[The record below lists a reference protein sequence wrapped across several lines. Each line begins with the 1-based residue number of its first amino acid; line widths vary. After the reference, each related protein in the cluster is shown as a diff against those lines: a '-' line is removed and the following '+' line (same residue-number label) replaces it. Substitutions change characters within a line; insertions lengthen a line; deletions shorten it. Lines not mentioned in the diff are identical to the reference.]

1 MRTLLL
7 FACAA
12 AACCCAEKTATL
24 ENFSKLPLNF
34 EQNQGQAPGKVKYL
48 ARGIGYTVFLTG
60 NETVLALHEAQS
72 DRTRTVRMRFAGA
85 RNDAA
90 VEGMQPLPGR
100 ANYLIGNESSNWHT
114 GIPTFGRVRY
124 TDPYPG
130 IDVVFYGNQG
140 ELEYDFVVTPGA
152 EPSQIRLSFEGAS
165 GLQIDDKGDL
175 ILIVGSDKIHL
186 RRPVIY
192 QTDNGGRHLAVDGHF
207 VKRSSHEAGFEVAR
221 YDRSRVLVID
231 PAIVRSTFLGGTGA
245 DIGYGIA
252 VDGQGFVYVTGGT
265 NSVAG
270 FPAIGCFQ
278 CPPVRGPLDAFVTKF
293 IPGGGGF
300 VYSTYLGGAGTDAGY
315 SIAADPAGRAYVTGF
330 TNSPNFPLFGP
341 AMPPGGGPSDAFVTA
356 LSPVGF
362 PIYSTY
368 LGGANADIGYGITV
382 DTAGDAYVTG
392 MTQSLNFPA
401 LNCFQC
407 ANQGGQDAFVTGFN
421 PAGVLLFSSYLGGKG
436 NDIGYGISLDANREI
451 GVTGSTT
458 SKNFPVLACP
468 QCALAGGSDAFAS
481 TLVFPG
487 GPLFLKWSTYWGGAA
502 NEAGYGI
509 TLSGPGQGWITG
521 YTTSVNFP
529 VTPTCVQCVYGG
541 NQDAIVVNFN
551 IAAVP
556 FSDFLGGA
564 GRDTG
569 RSIAGRG
576 PAAVAPGV
584 VYLTGDTASLNFPV
598 INPLPVVGAANNGG
612 VDAFFAEYTLA
623 AAPIRI
629 VSSYLGGK
637 ANDVGRGIALGP
649 QGAYVTGNTFSANF
663 PIKAP
668 CTQCVY
674 SGGGDA
680 FVTVI
685 K

>member
-1 MRTLLL
+1 MRPLLL

-12 AACCCAEKTATL
+12 AACCYAKKTATL
-24 ENFSKLPLNF
+24 ETFFKLPLNF
-34 EQNQGQAPGKVKYL
+34 EQNEGQAPAKVKYL
-48 ARGIGYTVFLTG
+48 ARGIGYTVLLTG
-60 NETVLALHEAQS
+60 NETVLALREGQS

-85 RNDAA
+85 RTDVA
-90 VEGMQPLPGR
+90 VEGLEPLSGR
-100 ANYLIGNESSNWHT
+100 VNYLIGNERSRWQT
-114 GIPTFGRVRY
+114 GVPTFGRVRY
-124 TDPYPG
+124 AGPYRG
-130 IDVVFYGNQG
+130 IDVVYYGNQG
-140 ELEYDFVVTPGA
+140 ELEYDFVLAPRA
-152 EPSQIRLSFEGAS
+152 DPSQIRLSFSGAS
-165 GLQIDDKGDL
+165 GMQIDEKGDL
-175 ILIVGSDKIHL
+175 VLTVGHDKVHI

-192 QTDNGGRHLAVDGHF
+192 QTGDDGSRVAVDGHF

-221 YDRSRVLVID
+221 YDRARALVID
-231 PAIVRSTFLGGTGA
+231 PAIVRSTFLGGNGA

-252 VDGQGFVYVTGGT
+252 VDLQGFTYVTGST

-270 FPAIGCFQ
+270 FPAVGCFQ

-293 IPGGGGF
+293 VPGGAGF

-315 SIAADPAGRAYVTGF
+315 SIAADPAGNAYVTGI
-330 TNSPNFPLFGP
+330 TNSLNFPLAGP
-341 AMPPGGGPSDAFVTA
+341 AMPPGGGPWDAFVTA

-368 LGGANADIGYGITV
+368 LGGANADIGYGIAV

-392 MTQSLNFPA
+392 MTQSLNFPV
-401 LNCFQC
+401 LNCLQC

-421 PAGVLLFSSYLGGKG
+421 PAGVLLFSSYLGGRG

-458 SKNFPVLACP
+458 SPNFPVLFCP

-487 GPLFLKWSTYWGGAA
+487 GPLFLKWSTYWGGTA

-521 YTTSVNFP
+521 YTTSHNFP
-529 VTPTCVQCVYGG
+529 VTPNCVQCIYAG

-551 IAAVP
+551 VAAVP

-564 GRDTG
+564 GVDTG
-569 RSIAGRG
+569 RGIAEGNPG
-576 PAAVAPGV
+576 APGV
-584 VYLTGDTASLNFPV
+584 VYLTGDTTSLNFPV
-598 INPLPVVGAANNGG
+598 VNPLPVVGAANNGG
-612 VDAFFAEYTLA
+612 DDAFFAEYTLA
-623 AAPIRI
+623 GGPIRK
-629 VSSYLGGK
+629 VSSYLGGHL
-637 ANDVGRGIALGP
+637 NDVGRGIALGP
-649 QGAYVTGNTFSANF
+649 QGAYLTGNTFSVNF
-663 PIKAP
+663 PIVAP
-668 CTQCVY
+668 CTQCGY

-685 K
+685 R

>member
-1 MRTLLL
+1 MRPLLL

-12 AACCCAEKTATL
+12 AACCHAEGTATL
-24 ENFSKLPLNF
+24 ETFFKLPLNF

-48 ARGIGYTVFLTG
+48 ARGVGYTVFLTG
-60 NETVLALHEAQS
+60 SETVLALREAQGG
-72 DRTRTVRMRFAGA
+72 RTRIVRMRFAGA
-85 RNDAA
+85 RTDTA
-90 VEGMQPLPGR
+90 VEGLEPLPGR
-100 ANYLIGNESSNWHT
+100 ANYLIGNERSRWQT
-114 GIPTFGRVRY
+114 GVSTFGRVRY
-124 TDPYPG
+124 AGPYRG
-130 IDVVFYGNQG
+130 IDVVYYGNQG
-140 ELEYDFVVTPGA
+140 ELEYDFVLAPRA
-152 EPSQIRLSFEGAS
+152 DPSQIRLSFSGAS
-165 GLQIDDKGDL
+165 GMQIDEKGDL
-175 ILIVGSDKIHL
+175 VLTVGSDNVHI

-192 QTDNGGRHLAVDGHF
+192 QTGDDGRRVAVDGHF
-207 VKRSSHEAGFEVAR
+207 VKRSSHEAGFEVAH
-221 YDRSRVLVID
+221 YDRARALVID

-252 VDGQGFVYVTGGT
+252 VDLQGFTYVTGST
-265 NSVAG
+265 NSMAG
-270 FPAIGCFQ
+270 FPHPGCFQ
-278 CPPVRGPLDAFVTKF
+278 CPPVAGPLDAFVTKF
-293 IPGGGGF
+293 VPGGAGF

-315 SIAADPAGRAYVTGF
+315 SIAADPVGNAYVTGI
-330 TNSPNFPLFGP
+330 TNSLNFPLAGP
-341 AMPPGGGPSDAFVTA
+341 AMPPGGGPWDAFVTA
-356 LSPVGF
+356 LNPGGF

-382 DTAGDAYVTG
+382 DTSSNAYVTG

-401 LNCFQC
+401 FNCFQC

-421 PAGVLLFSSYLGGKG
+421 PAGVLLFSSYFGGRG
-436 NDIGYGISLDANREI
+436 NDVGYGIALDANREI

-458 SKNFPVLACP
+458 SANFPVLACP

-487 GPLFLKWSTYWGGAA
+487 GPLFLKWSTYWGGTA

-521 YTTSVNFP
+521 YTTSKNFP
-529 VTPTCVQCVYGG
+529 VTPNCVQCIYAG

-556 FSDFLGGA
+556 FSDFLGGT
-564 GRDTG
+564 GKDTG
-569 RSIAGRG
+569 RGIAEGNPG
-576 PAAVAPGV
+576 IPGV
-584 VYLTGDTASLNFPV
+584 VYMTGDTTSLNFPV
-598 INPLPVVGAANNGG
+598 VNPLPVVGVANNGG
-612 VDAFFAEYTLA
+612 DDAYFAKYTLA
-623 AAPIRI
+623 GGPIRI

-637 ANDVGRGIALGP
+637 LNDVGRGIALGP
-649 QGAYVTGNTFSANF
+649 QGAYLTGNTFSANL
-663 PIKAP
+663 PIVAP

-685 K
+685 R